1 LTLSTEE
8 EIGKYLDGLDKESR
22 AIKKEILEL
31 CWYMRGGLT
40 YDEGMQL
47 SDNDKKIIS
56 EIVTDH
62 LEVTKDTKMP
72 FF

>member
-1 LTLSTEE
+1 LTLSDDSS
-8 EIGKYLDGLDKESR
+8 ISKYLEQLDKESR

-40 YDEGMQL
+40 YDDAMLLGP
-47 SDNDKKIIS
+47 SDRSIIL
-56 EIVTDH
+56 EITNQH
-62 LEVTKDTKMP
+62 LEVTKTSKLP

>member
-1 LTLSTEE
+1 MTLNEE
-8 EIGKYLDGLDKESR
+8 EIGNYLDGLDKESR
-22 AIKKEILEL
+22 AIKKEVLEL

-47 SDNDKKIIS
+47 GDQDKKIIS
-56 EIVTDH
+56 EIVNDH
-62 LEVTKDTKMP
+62 LEVTKETKMP

>member
-1 LTLSTEE
+1 MTLSTEE